1 MSTNQMTNFVIDQ
14 PRMINGKEYLV
25 TTVNGFDRV
34 QINTKLHDIGEVIL
48 NLKMEQD
55 RLVQMR
61 NLIDRQHEE
70 TDDLFNELFGDTPLA
85 EEVCGGWLT
94 ATSTLR
100 LTSKRAI
107 FVFKYQTTKMTNY
120 IKIPDFVFEN
130 IIHNLQRSYDVCDN
144 VDYSSDETDKSPYY
158 ATGYS
163 RATIRDVIE
172 QLNQYKVVGN

>member
-1 MSTNQMTNFVIDQ
+1 
-14 PRMINGKEYLV
+14 
-25 TTVNGFDRV
+25 
-34 QINTKLHDIGEVIL
+34 
-48 NLKMEQD
+48 
-55 RLVQMR
+55 
-61 NLIDRQHEE
+61 
-70 TDDLFNELFGDTPLA
+70 
-85 EEVCGGWLT
+85 
-94 ATSTLR
+94 
-100 LTSKRAI
+100 
-107 FVFKYQTTKMTNY
+107 MTNY